1 MYERVK
7 AQFIDKVM
15 KGVVVYTIKIE
26 NLTKRYGQNQTIKSI
41 NFTAKSGR
49 ITAFLGQ
56 NGAGKSSTLRIL
68 LGLDFATT
76 GSATF
81 DHKKYAEMACPLKL
95 VGAAFDGV
103 AGVPTYTV
111 NRHLNLIARSNG
123 IAIDRV
129 KEVIELVGL
138 TDKKRSKI
146 RSLSLGEGQ
155 RLGIAVA
162 ILGNPQYL
170 VFDEPTN
177 GLDPAGMRWFRDFL
191 IQQKKQGKTILLSS
205 HLISEVAAMAD
216 DIVIIHKGEIRMT
229 GELNMI
235 LREGESL

>member
-1 MYERVK
+1 M
-7 AQFIDKVM
+7 
-15 KGVVVYTIKIE
+15 
-26 NLTKRYGQNQTIKSI
+26 
-41 NFTAKSGR
+41 
-49 ITAFLGQ
+49 
-56 NGAGKSSTLRIL
+56 
-68 LGLDFATT
+68 
-76 GSATF
+76 
-81 DHKKYAEMACPLKL
+81 
-95 VGAAFDGV
+95 
-103 AGVPTYTV
+103 PTYTV

-129 KEVIELVGL
+129 KEVIKLVGL
-138 TDKKRSKI
+138 TDKIRTKI

-229 GELNMI
+229 GELNTI
-235 LREGESL
+235 LRERESLEEVFFSLTEGGA

>member
-1 MYERVK
+1 M
-7 AQFIDKVM
+7 
-15 KGVVVYTIKIE
+15 YTIKIE
-26 NLTKRYGQNQTIKSI
+26 NLTKRYGQNQTIKLI

-68 LGLDFATT
+68 LGLDFATS

-123 IAIDRV
+123 IAIDR
-129 KEVIELVGL
+129 
-138 TDKKRSKI
+138 TDKIRSKI

-235 LREGESL
+235 LREGESLEEIFFSLTEGGA